1 MKQEPKDRE
10 LARAVKTLEKDDQ
23 PRKEKYEKQ
32 EKIFQGRNSYA
43 KTDPDATFMRMKEDH
58 MRNGQ
63 LKPGYNVQIGTEG
76 QFVVGYSLHQR
87 PGDTSCLIPHL
98 EKVREQIGK
107 LPKRVMGDAGYGS
120 EENYTYLERKGV
132 EGYLKYNTFDQEQKR
147 SWRKKRFRVENFPY
161 DPSRDEFLCPN
172 QKIFTY
178 QRSQSIRTDNGFET
192 TVRQYACS
200 DCEGCPWKGECTRS
214 PGNRWIK
221 VNPRLIHYRH
231 VASERLSSPRE
242 KSCVPNDIPMWNLSL
257 GA

>member
-1 MKQEPKDRE
+1 M
-10 LARAVKTLEKDDQ
+10 
-23 PRKEKYEKQ
+23 
-32 EKIFQGRNSYA
+32 
-43 KTDPDATFMRMKEDH
+43 
-58 MRNGQ
+58 
-63 LKPGYNVQIGTEG
+63 
-76 QFVVGYSLHQR
+76 
-87 PGDTSCLIPHL
+87 
-98 EKVREQIGK
+98 
-107 LPKRVMGDAGYGS
+107 
-120 EENYTYLERKGV
+120 

-231 VASERLSSPRE
+231 VASERLSSPLGKELRSERYTDVEPVFGRLKHNWGFRRFYLKGLE
-242 KSCVPNDIPMWNLSL
+242 KVNVEWGLLSIAHDIVKM
-257 GA
+257 AVA